1 MVLYGMDLAGH
12 DADVALHRF
21 WSSFGEAGPLD
32 PAPPYVS
39 APERDAAFRVDP
51 VAPAVREYAETLV
64 LGIAAERDPLD
75 ASIQRV
81 SRAWRIP
88 RMALVDRNLL
98 RIGGYE
104 LLYRATDVPR
114 NVAINEAVE
123 LAKKFGAE
131 EARAFVNGI
140 LDRLGRAAG

>member
-12 DADVALHRF
+12 EADVALGRF
-21 WSSFGEAGPLD
+21 WSSFGEDGPLD
-32 PAPPYVS
+32 PAPPY
-39 APERDAAFRVDP
+39 APEAERAGAFRVDP
-51 VAPAVREYAETLV
+51 VPLDVRDYTETLV
-64 LGIAAERDPLD
+64 LGIAAERDALD
-75 ASIQRV
+75 AAIQRV
-81 SRAWRIP
+81 SRTWRIP

-104 LLYRATDVPR
+104 LLYRGSDVPR
-114 NVAINEAVE
+114 GVAINEAVE
-123 LAKKFGAE
+123 LAKRFGAD